1 MQKFLHFRKV
11 HARTYKKHI
20 YNFFISPIDQKLFAI
35 EEKIVGGTHQC
46 VDNTRRQSKFRL
58 EWENLTDFFGVEFWR
73 AKRATLE
80 FGVRFLVS
88 KVSHTRVW

>member
-35 EEKIVGGTHQC
+35 EEKIVGVTHLC
-46 VDNTRRQSKFRL
+46 PVFSCFSHTALRVFTRR
-58 EWENLTDFFGVEFWR
+58 ER
-73 AKRATLE
+73 AR
-80 FGVRFLVS
+80 VS
-88 KVSHTRVW
+88 